1 MTVELENLVE
11 MYKKMLLI
19 RHLETKVKELYSIG
33 KLVGFLHFYIGEEA
47 VAVGVCENLRK
58 DDYVLSTHRG
68 HGHCIAK
75 GMDVNKMMAE
85 LFGKETGCCK
95 GKGGS
100 MHLADVSIGFLGT
113 NGIVGAGLPLSVG
126 VGLSIQMRG
135 TDQVAVCFFG
145 DGAVDQGIFHESL
158 NLASLWK
165 LPVVFVC
172 ENNLYMEGTH
182 ISRHLSLESIA
193 DFASQYR
200 IPTARIDGND
210 VVSVYMEAFKSVKRA
225 REGKGPS
232 LLEGQTYRWEGH
244 CTGDQWATYR
254 SKEEVEQWKRKC
266 PIERLK
272 NQLSNAVSDEQFKA
286 IEAGIAKEVEEAVNF
301 AEKSSLSD
309 PREALHDVF
318 TNSMSVSKE

>member
-1 MTVELENLVE
+1 MTVGLEKLLD

-19 RHLETKVKELYSIG
+19 RHFEIKVKELYSAG

-47 VAVGVCENLRK
+47 VGVGVCENLRK

-75 GMDVNKMMAE
+75 GMDVNRIMAE
-85 LFGKETGCCK
+85 LFGKEAGCCK

-113 NGIVGAGLPLSVG
+113 NGIVGAGLPISVG
-126 VGLSIQMRG
+126 VGLSIQMRE
-135 TDQVAVCFFG
+135 TDQVAACFFG

-182 ISRHLSLESIA
+182 ISRHLSIESIG

-200 IPTARIDGND
+200 IPTAQIDGND
-210 VVSVYMEAFKSVKRA
+210 IVSVYMEAFKSVKRA

-232 LLEGQTYRWEGH
+232 LLECQTYRWEGH
-244 CTGDQWATYR
+244 CTGDQWTTYR
-254 SKEEVEQWKRKC
+254 SKEEVEQWKGKC

-272 NQLSNAVSDEQFKA
+272 NKLSNAVSDEQFKA
-286 IEAGIAKEVEEAVNF
+286 IKMDVAKEVEEAIIF

-318 TNSMSVSKE
+318 IDSACMSEE